1 MNHKMIEL
9 QGKLDKLQTI
19 VREFNNLPMRVT
31 L

>member
-19 VREFNNLPMRVT
+19 VREFNNPPMRVT